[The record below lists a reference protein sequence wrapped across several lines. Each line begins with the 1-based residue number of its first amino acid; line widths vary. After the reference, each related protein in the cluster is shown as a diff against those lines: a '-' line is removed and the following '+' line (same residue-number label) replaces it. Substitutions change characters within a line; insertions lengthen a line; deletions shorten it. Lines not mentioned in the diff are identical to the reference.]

1 VIISGIGATVLTAI
15 FIDLHLRWPS
25 GGR

>member
-15 FIDLHLRWPS
+15 FIDLHRQWPS